1 VRKFQ
6 DLRAINMTTH
16 EGAQAAIPHQGYKNP
31 SCQAWFS
38 SPRRKAITNR
48 VRRAKERIRRNRHGT
63 ARAIENLRGVRIF
76 GVEPRQSGV
85 STARGV
91 KQT

>member
-1 VRKFQ
+1 MRKFQ

-16 EGAQAAIPHQGYKNP
+16 ERAQAAIPHQGYKNL
-31 SCQAWFS
+31 SCRAWFS
-38 SPRRKAITNR
+38 SPRGNTTINR
-48 VRRAKERIRRNRHGT
+48 VRRAKNRIRRNRHGT